1 MKAIRN
7 ANKILFFLGLSLP
20 LLALVTIGWLVRDT
34 SGRFQDSVFQVEHTY
49 KVVNLVEQTQLHL
62 LDAETERRG
71 YLLAGGAEYLDSY
84 GSAMTSVQKDIS
96 ELETLVGKST
106 TQQTN
111 LTELQDLI
119 NIRLGIDPEKMKGQA
134 SLPDVLAISLTDQG
148 KRTMDEINRVLFQ
161 MREQEESGLDDR
173 EQHTEEDAIS
183 GQIAT
188 VILIAT
194 VAVALIFIIFI
205 LIRLE
210 RLQQF
215 VTICAWTGQ
224 VKDGNDW
231 IRLDE
236 YLQRRFG
243 LSVSHGVSREAALK
257 MMREMEEQHRE
268 EAQPGVAAPVQSA
281 R

>member
-1 MKAIRN
+1 
-7 ANKILFFLGLSLP
+7 
-20 LLALVTIGWLVRDT
+20 LLALLTIGWLVRET
-34 SGRFQDSVFQVEHTY
+34 SGRFQQSFFQVEHTY

-71 YLLAGGAEYLDSY
+71 YLLAGGTDYLNSY
-84 GSAMTSVQKDIS
+84 GTAMTSVQKDIDQ
-96 ELETLVGKST
+96 LQGLLDKNI

-111 LTELQDLI
+111 MLELQDLI
-119 NIRLGIDPEKMKGQA
+119 NVRLGIDADKVKGTN
-134 SLPDVLAISLTDQG
+134 SLPDMLAVSLTAEG
-148 KRTMDEINRVLFQ
+148 KRTMDELNRVLFQ
-161 MREQEESGLDDR
+161 MREQEESELNER
-173 EQHTEEDAIS
+173 EQHTEDDAIS

-188 VILIAT
+188 VILIGT
-194 VAVALIFIIFI
+194 VAIALIFIIFI
-205 LIRLE
+205 LVRLE
-210 RLQQF
+210 KLQQF

-257 MMREMEEQHRE
+257 MMHEMEAHPSEPRK
-268 EAQPGVAAPVQSA
+268 
-281 R
+281 

>member
-1 MKAIRN
+1 MN
-7 ANKILFFLGLSLP
+7 AVNTTNRILFFLGLSLP
-20 LLALVTIGWLVRDT
+20 LLALLTIGWLVRET
-34 SGRFQDSVFQVEHTY
+34 SGRFQESFFQVAHTY

-71 YLLAGGAEYLDSY
+71 YLLAGGTDYLNSY
-84 GSAMTSVQKDIS
+84 GTAMSSVQKDIAQLQALLGS
-96 ELETLVGKST
+96 GTG
-106 TQQTN
+106 QQTN
-111 LTELQDLI
+111 ILELQNLI
-119 NIRLGIDPEKMKGQA
+119 NVRLGIDPDKMKG
-134 SLPDVLAISLTDQG
+134 SGLPDVLAVSLTDEG
-148 KRTMDEINRVLFQ
+148 KQTMDQIDRVLFQ
-161 MREQEESGLDDR
+161 VRQDEENQLNER

-188 VILIAT
+188 VILIGT

-205 LIRLE
+205 LVRLE
-210 RLQQF
+210 KLQQF

-224 VKDGNDW
+224 VKDGDDW

-257 MMREMEEQHRE
+257 MMHEMETRPAET
-268 EAQPGVAAPVQSA
+268 VK
-281 R
+281 